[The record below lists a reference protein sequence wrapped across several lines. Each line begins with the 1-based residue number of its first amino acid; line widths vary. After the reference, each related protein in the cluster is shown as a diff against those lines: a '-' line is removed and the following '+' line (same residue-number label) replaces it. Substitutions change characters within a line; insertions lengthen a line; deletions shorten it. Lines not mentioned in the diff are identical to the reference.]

1 MPERVQPIILPGERV
16 RDGRAQNRVQIGQR
30 HFRQRLEHGEV
41 EDAEDCVREQAVAD
55 VEKRLGRERGP
66 AAEDQVERDGQKQNV
81 FKVVSENFA

>member
-16 RDGRAQNRVQIGQR
+16 RDGRAQNRVQIGQCR
-30 HFRQRLEHGEV
+30 FRQRLEHGEV

-55 VEKRLGRERGP
+55 IEQRLGRERGP

-81 FKVVSENFA
+81 LKVVGENLA